1 MLVKQMV
8 YVLCLFLFLCS
19 IIVLI
24 YAIKNKKR
32 NMCKYIIL
40 LSVIYMF
47 LLLLDIEF
55 LPLLLNLSIG
65 FELFIF
71 RAFAL
76 LAGIL
81 LICSIVISGKKAKK
95 SELYER
101 SKRGGW
107 ILLLLFVVPVIL
119 FASSYLREMYYIN
132 NSELILVCSRG
143 ESFSTEYYGYAI
155 NDNYCKEISVGTDF
169 KGYEMAKHLPKE
181 YHEHYYNWETDR
193 LEVDEDRIVVYSN
206 EQLIY
211 EGKLRGTFS
220 AGDLERVF
228 YK

>member
-8 YVLCLFLFLCS
+8 YVLCLFLFWGS
-19 IIVLI
+19 IVVLI

-40 LSVIYMF
+40 LSVVYMF

-81 LICSIVISGKKAKK
+81 LICSIVISGRKAKK
-95 SELYER
+95 AEHYER

-107 ILLLLFVVPVIL
+107 ILLFLFVVPLIL
-119 FASSYLREMYYIN
+119 FASSYLRERYYIN

-169 KGYEMAKHLPKE
+169 KGYDMEKHLPKE
-181 YHEHYYNWETDR
+181 YSELYYNWETDR
-193 LEVDEDRIVVYSN
+193 VEADENKIVVYRN
-206 EQLIY
+206 NQLIY
-211 EGKLRGTFS
+211 EGELKGTIS
-220 AGDLERVF
+220 VDNPERVF